1 MTKVKRAW
9 DIISDERRRI
19 IITDIINYF
28 ECERG
33 EKMGVIAAEEILDF
47 MLQTFGSDVYNGE
60 ASSLNFLKERFQSL
74 EIDMSAI
81 LKK

>member
-33 EKMGVIAAEEILDF
+33 EKEHYGI
-47 MLQTFGSDVYNGE
+47 
-60 ASSLNFLKERFQSL
+60 
-74 EIDMSAI
+74 
-81 LKK
+81 